1 MCDGNLWRG
10 EVPAPW
16 EAPVDSARG
25 GLQAAVLTAAETELD
40 RGLLGGEREKA
51 SQDQAEAIL
60 D

>member
-1 MCDGNLWRG
+1 M
-10 EVPAPW
+10 PAPR

-25 GLQAAVLTAAETELD
+25 GLQAAVLTATETELD
-40 RGLLGGEREKA
+40 RGLLGGEREEA